1 MYLHFVYRM
10 YHTYHKYFERRERRT
25 QNRAAKRHQAQSASS
40 TAVAANVAASGRTDL
55 RSKLALFHQGQHVAK
70 GQVFCRAQPFEGHH
84 LGRHQLGPVARKP
97 VKGGV
102 AVALAA

>member
-1 MYLHFVYRM
+1 MYLYFVYRM
-10 YHTYHKYFERRERRT
+10 YHTYHKYFECRERCT

-40 TAVAANVAASGRTDL
+40 TAVAASGRTDL